1 MKIPL
6 NPMMHDIARFSGEE
20 FPLWSFVEEQ
30 GDTALHGHRFVEVA
44 FLIGGE
50 VGIARRSDW
59 SGCVGGMCW

>member
-50 VGIARRSDW
+50 HAVRTGAGA
-59 SGCVGGMCW
+59 SGGCAGDS